1 MTSLSID
8 WYAARAAGVVA
19 YVLLTAVVLVGLTL
33 SGRVQ
38 LPRWPKFAVT
48 DVHRFGSLLV
58 GVFVALHVLTVGLDT
73 YTRFSITQL
82 LVPFASSYRP
92 AWIAVGIVAAELLVA
107 LAVTNA
113 LRSRIPHRVWRRA
126 HYASFLVWAGATV
139 HGVGAGTDSRA
150 LWLISIYVVAVG
162 SVTAALMWR
171 TLRRHVAPVPLGRLA
186 ALGAALG
193 AAAVVALAA
202 LPHNAAAKRTGATAA
217 VPSSFNVSFTGSISQ
232 LQGGSG
238 LLVSVVGKG
247 TGARKIALRIDL
259 ATTDGRTYSGTSLQL
274 KDSVTGSTCIGTIG
288 TIGNAGFSGTCRF
301 PQGSSR
307 SVTGTWTVSGSR
319 RVTGSVAMRS

>member
-1 MTSLSID
+1 MQID

-73 YTRFSITQL
+73 YTRFSPTQL
-82 LVPFASSYRP
+82 LVPFTSSYRP
-92 AWIAVGIVAAELLVA
+92 VWVAVGIVAAELLVA

-113 LRSRIPHRVWRRA
+113 LRSRIPHRVWRTA
-126 HYASFLVWAGATV
+126 HYATFLVWAGATV
-139 HGVGAGTDSRA
+139 HGVGAGTDSGA
-150 LWLISIYVVAVG
+150 LWLTAIYVVAVG
-162 SVTAALMWR
+162 SVTAALLWR
-171 TLRRHVAPVPLGRLA
+171 ILRRRVAPAPLRRLA
-186 ALGAALG
+186 ALGSVLG

-202 LPHNAAAKRTGATAA
+202 LPHSAAAKHTAAAAA
-217 VPSSFNVSFTGSISQ
+217 VPSSLHVSFAGALSQ
-232 LQGGSG
+232 LQGSSG
-238 LLVSVVGKG
+238 VLVSVVGKG
-247 TGARKIALRIDL
+247 TGAREIALRIDL
-259 ATTDGRTYSGTSLQL
+259 ATTDGQTYSGTSLQL
-274 KDSVTGSTCIGTIG
+274 KDTVTGSMCTGTIG
-288 TIGNAGFSGTCRF
+288 AIGAAGFSGTCSF
-301 PQGSSR
+301 PHGSPR
-307 SVTGTWTVSGSR
+307 TVTGTWTISGNR

>member
-1 MTSLSID
+1 VTSLPID

-19 YVLLTAVVLVGLTL
+19 YVLLTGVVLVGLTL

-58 GVFVALHVLTVGLDT
+58 GVFVTLHVLTVGLDT
-73 YTRFSITQL
+73 YTRFSLTQL
-82 LVPFASSYRP
+82 LVPFTSSYRP
-92 AWIAVGIVAAELLVA
+92 LWIAVGIVATELLVA
-107 LAVTNA
+107 IAVTNA

-126 HYASFLVWAGATV
+126 HYATFLVWAGATV

-150 LWLISIYVVAVG
+150 LWLTAIYVVAVG

-171 TLRRHVAPVPLGRLA
+171 ILRRHVAPAPLGRLA

-193 AAAVVALAA
+193 AAAVVSLAA
-202 LPHNAAAKRTGATAA
+202 LPHNAVAKHTAA
-217 VPSSFNVSFTGSISQ
+217 ATRLPSSLDVSFAGSISQ
-232 LQGGSG
+232 LQGSSGS
-238 LLVSVVGKG
+238 LVSVVGKG
-247 TGARKIALRIDL
+247 TGARQIALRIDL

-274 KDSVTGSTCIGTIG
+274 KDSVTGSMCTGTIG
-288 TIGNAGFSGTCRF
+288 TIGVDGFSGTCSF
-301 PQGSSR
+301 PQGPSR
-307 SVTGTWTVSGSR
+307 TVTGTWTVSSSR

>member
-1 MTSLSID
+1 MPVD

-73 YTRFSITQL
+73 YTRFSLTQL
-82 LVPFASSYRP
+82 FVPFASSYRP
-92 AWIAVGIVAAELLVA
+92 LWIAVGIVSAELLVA
-107 LAVTNA
+107 LAITNA

-139 HGVGAGTDSRA
+139 HGVGAGTDSGA
-150 LWLISIYVVAVG
+150 LWLTAIYVLSVG
-162 SVTAALMWR
+162 SVTAALTWR
-171 TLRRHVAPVPLGRLA
+171 ILRRRVAPAPLGRLA
-186 ALGAALG
+186 VLGAALG

-202 LPHNAAAKRTGATAA
+202 LPHNAAAKHAATAAA
-217 VPSSFNVSFTGSISQ
+217 VPSSFDVSFAGSISQ
-232 LQGGSG
+232 LQGSSGS
-238 LLVSVVGKG
+238 LLSVVGKG
-247 TGARKIALRIDL
+247 TGAREIALRIDL
-259 ATTDGRTYSGTSLQL
+259 ASTDGTTYSGTSLQL
-274 KDSVTGSTCIGTIG
+274 EDGPTGSTCTGAIG
-288 TIGNAGFSGTCRF
+288 TIGNEGFSGTCRF
-301 PQGSSR
+301 PDGSSR
-307 SVTGTWTVSGSR
+307 TVTGTWTVTGGR
-319 RVTGSVAMRS
+319 RVTGSVAMRA

>member
-1 MTSLSID
+1 VASLPID

-19 YVLLTAVVLVGLTL
+19 YVLLTGVVLVGLTL

-73 YTRFSITQL
+73 YTRFSLTQL
-82 LVPFASSYRP
+82 LVPFTSSYRP
-92 AWIAVGIVAAELLVA
+92 LWIAVGIVAAELLVA

-139 HGVGAGTDSRA
+139 HGVGAGTDSGA
-150 LWLISIYVVAVG
+150 LWLTAIYVVAVG
-162 SVTAALMWR
+162 SVTAALTWR
-171 TLRRHVAPVPLGRLA
+171 IWRRRLAPVPLRRLA
-186 ALGAALG
+186 ALGSALG
-193 AAAVVALAA
+193 AAAVLALAA
-202 LPHNAAAKRTGATAA
+202 LPHNAAAKHTTATAA
-217 VPSSFNVSFTGSISQ
+217 VPSSFDVSFAGAISQ
-232 LQGGSG
+232 LRGSSG

-247 TGARKIALRIDL
+247 TGAREIALRIDL
-259 ATTDGRTYSGTSLQL
+259 ATTDGQTYSGTSLQL
-274 KDSVTGSTCIGTIG
+274 RDSLTGSRCTGTVG
-288 TIGNAGFSGTCRF
+288 TIGNTGFSGTCRF

-307 SVTGTWTVSGSR
+307 TVTGTWTVGGGR
-319 RVTGSVAMRS
+319 RVTGSIVLRS

>member
-1 MTSLSID
+1 MTSLPID

-19 YVLLTAVVLVGLTL
+19 YVLLTGVVLVGLTL

-58 GVFVALHVLTVGLDT
+58 GVFVTLHVLTVGLDT
-73 YTRFSITQL
+73 YTRFSLTQL
-82 LVPFASSYRP
+82 LVPFTSSYRP
-92 AWIAVGIVAAELLVA
+92 VWIAVGIVATELLVA
-107 LAVTNA
+107 VAVTNA
-113 LRSRIPHRVWRRA
+113 LRSRIPHRMWRRA
-126 HYASFLVWAGATV
+126 HYATFLVWAGATV

-150 LWLISIYVVAVG
+150 LWLTAIYVVAVG

-171 TLRRHVAPVPLGRLA
+171 ILRRHVAPAPLGRLA

-202 LPHNAAAKRTGATAA
+202 LPHNAAAKHTAA
-217 VPSSFNVSFTGSISQ
+217 AAGMPSSLDVSFAGSISQ
-232 LQGGSG
+232 LQGSSGS
-238 LLVSVVGKG
+238 LVSVIGKG
-247 TGARKIALRIDL
+247 TGAREIALRIDL
-259 ATTDGRTYSGTSLQL
+259 ATTDGTTYSGTSLQL
-274 KDSVTGSTCIGTIG
+274 KDSVTGSTCTGTIG
-288 TIGNAGFSGTCRF
+288 TIGVDGFSGTCSF

-307 SVTGTWTVSGSR
+307 TVTGTWTVSDSR

>member
-202 LPHNAAAKRTGATAA
+202 LPHNAAAKRTAATAA

-232 LQGGSG
+232 LQGSSG